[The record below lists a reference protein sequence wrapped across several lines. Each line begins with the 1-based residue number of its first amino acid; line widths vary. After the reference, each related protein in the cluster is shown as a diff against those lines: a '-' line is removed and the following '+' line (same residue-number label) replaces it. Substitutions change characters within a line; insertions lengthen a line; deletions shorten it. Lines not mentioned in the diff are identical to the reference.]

1 MTSKLNTNVS
11 NLMLKQNQPIQQ
23 TKQVHSERNEND
35 KSQAILDELDEY
47 DKNIKIHNIKSY
59 LLNES
64 TYSNSSISDENSQIY
79 YQDFYQDTSYEEE
92 SFAQDRNFTSQL
104 NEAFDFIHYA
114 IYQEKEKLKLQKD
127 SIETEKEVFNKTV
140 NEEVSYYKADLTQLQ
155 DSESL
160 ILENLIC
167 KSNEVIELDIGGT
180 KKILTSIKTILKQP
194 NSKLAKAAIS
204 VLGISNKVNKN
215 QNNQTLSFNNSIKGF
230 EKFDK
235 KYTNGDSSVR
245 SNNNIKYNL
254 NIINQTKSYNNLII
268 PQKSQGKYFIDRDSK
283 YFTLLISFL
292 RNGSVPNFAD
302 KIEESKFYNELD
314 FWGIYYKKP
323 SKLII
328 ILF

>member
-11 NLMLKQNQPIQQ
+11 NLMLKQNQPFQQ
-23 TKQVHSERNEND
+23 AKSAHSERNEND
-35 KSQAILDELDEY
+35 KLQVILDELDEN

-64 TYSNSSISDENSQIY
+64 TYSNSSISEENSQIY

-92 SFAQDRNFTSQL
+92 SFAQERNFTSQL

-114 IYQEKEKLKLQKD
+114 FYQEKEKLKVQKD
-127 SIETEKEVFNKTV
+127 SIDNEKETFNKIV
-140 NEEVSYYKADLTQLQ
+140 NEEISYYKADLIQLQ
-155 DSESL
+155 DNESL

-180 KKILTSIKTILKQP
+180 TKILTSIKTLLKQP

-204 VLGISNKVNKN
+204 VLGISNKNKIH
-215 QNNQTLSFNNSIKGF
+215 NNQTLSFNNSIKGF

-235 KYTNGDSSVR
+235 KYSTGDSSAR
-245 SNNNIKYNL
+245 SNNIKYNL

-283 YFTLLISFL
+283 YFTLVISYL
-292 RNGSVPNFAD
+292 RNGNIPNLID
-302 KIEESKFYNELD
+302 KIEETKFYNELD

-323 SKLII
+323 SKLN
-328 ILF
+328 ILLF